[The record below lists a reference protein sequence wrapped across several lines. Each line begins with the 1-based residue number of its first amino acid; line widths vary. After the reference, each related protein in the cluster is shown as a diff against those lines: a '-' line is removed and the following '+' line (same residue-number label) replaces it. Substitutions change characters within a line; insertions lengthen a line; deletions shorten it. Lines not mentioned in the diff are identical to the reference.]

1 VDRQVQAAEKP
12 NRSSDFTSRYEPY
25 GPEEKASTR
34 AGGELPNVRSRAGT
48 RRYGRRWIPTW
59 DGCGFLYRPDLR
71 GARPSSARGPKGAGA
86 THGQW
91 EGAARTSTLAF
102 QRPSPRVR
110 NPHACNIDLPLARIR
125 GLAIGGHKP
134 GANQIGQH
142 INADPMREQ
151 RCPAAVLQ
159 TCDGKQFECAAL
171 VRVDFR
177 SVQHLLEL

>member
-1 VDRQVQAAEKP
+1 M
-12 NRSSDFTSRYEPY
+12 
-25 GPEEKASTR
+25 
-34 AGGELPNVRSRAGT
+34 L
-48 RRYGRRWIPTW
+48 
-59 DGCGFLYRPDLR
+59 LR
-71 GARPSSARGPKGAGA
+71 GRSHEIKPRCQMGAPNEIVPSDR
-86 THGQW
+86 QW
-91 EGAARTSTLAF
+91 EGAARTSILAF